1 MENVLL
7 GTLIPTEGRVLF
19 PQKILSALV
28 ILNMEKTMVAE
39 VISELKSI
47 SRLKIFWETEA
58 NNRRLQTTVVMN
70 WWTVLKDH
78 IFMSEWPSLSYI
90 SHNWSCQACH

>member
-47 SRLKIFWETEA
+47 SRLKIFEKLKPVTDVFRPQW
-58 NNRRLQTTVVMN
+58 
-70 WWTVLKDH
+70 WWTDGQSWKTT
-78 IFMSEWPSLSYI
+78 Y
-90 SHNWSCQACH
+90 SCQNGLA